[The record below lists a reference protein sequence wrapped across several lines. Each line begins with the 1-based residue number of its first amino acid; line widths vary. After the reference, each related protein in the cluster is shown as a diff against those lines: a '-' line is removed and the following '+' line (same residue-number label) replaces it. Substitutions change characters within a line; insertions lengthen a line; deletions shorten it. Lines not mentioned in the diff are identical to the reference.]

1 MIVFFSVFAPS
12 PYSFTWIST
21 SVVAGDQLDSCS
33 PPPSF
38 WAFGIAFLC
47 RLAPSPKTGTRSWGR
62 VVGTFLLVRCHFYLA
77 SPFQIPSIV
86 VFCLFYGA
94 SWRWSWWKKC
104 NDYDGYLVMKVI
116 LLWSLSG
123 DERFFLFIYF
133 IFSCQKVNLLPLV
146 PNCKFPTFQN
156 LGWFPEHLHRWSQFI
171 ERKANVKCRDTKS
184 QDVPVGSISRAKTFR
199 TESVNWKLETF

>member
-146 PNCKFPTFQN
+146 PNCKFPTFQILVAFLNIYTGGVN
-156 LGWFPEHLHRWSQFI
+156 LLREKQTWNAETQ
-171 ERKANVKCRDTKS
+171 KV
-184 QDVPVGSISRAKTFR
+184 KTFR
-199 TESVNWKLETF
+199 SAEFHV